1 MAKEVVKKDGT
12 KEAFEP
18 EKIRSSV
25 MAAAATVDLSEERKK
40 EVTDQVTAAAV
51 QMMEAK
57 EEITTSEIREKV
69 LSDLDQIEP
78 SISASWREYDKTKQ

>member
-1 MAKEVVKKDGT
+1 MAKEVTKKDGT

-18 EKIRSSV
+18 EKIRSSI
-25 MAAAATVDLSEERKK
+25 MAAAATVDILEERKK
-40 EVTDQVTAAAV
+40 EVADQVTKAAV
-51 QMMEAK
+51 QMTEVK

-69 LSDLDQIEP
+69 LSDLDQVEP